1 MELYLLRHAHAG
13 DPLAWSGD
21 DAARPLSARGRRQA
35 ARLGAH
41 LAALGLRPDAI
52 VSSPKTRARETA
64 AAIGASLGRE
74 VRLDARLAA
83 GFDLRALRTLV
94 EELGGL
100 ERVVLVGHDPDLSDL
115 LAELTGAVAIPMRKG
130 ALARIDLPGKPG
142 TGEGVLRWL
151 LPPETVGRDD

>member
-1 MELYLLRHAHAG
+1 MRHAHAG

-94 EELGGL
+94 EELGADTYVYGNVRTAEGGVDL
-100 ERVVLVGHDPDLSDL
+100 VARSRGFNAPAIGSMVRVSPDRTYVFDT
-115 LAELTGAVAIPMRKG
+115 AGEQP
-130 ALARIDLPGKPG
+130 RIS
-142 TGEGVLRWL
+142 
-151 LPPETVGRDD
+151 